1 MTGDFG
7 DFIDDLGIRL
17 ARTIRASM
25 TGSWLARPDAR
36 LTALA
41 GGSSSLGDGF
51 GFACGCGCTGGPWPS
66 QGEAEC
72 LAGIHDHL
80 QHGSHTHQRVA
91 QIVPA
96 RALPAR
102 TDGAHSPSGVQIT
115 ADSGMSV
122 GGGQR

>member
-1 MTGDFG
+1 MTGGLG
-7 DFIDDLGIRL
+7 DVIDDLGIRL

-25 TGSWLARPDAR
+25 TGSWLAQHDAR
-36 LTALA
+36 IAAPA

-51 GFACGCGCTGGPWPS
+51 GFSCVCGCTGGPWPS

-80 QHGSHTHQRVA
+80 QHGSHPNQRVA

-96 RALPAR
+96 SALPAR
-102 TDGAHSPSGVQIT
+102 TGGALSPSGVQIT
-115 ADSGMSV
+115 AQSGLSV

>member
-1 MTGDFG
+1 MTGGFG
-7 DFIDDLGIRL
+7 DFIDDLRIRL
-17 ARTIRASM
+17 ARSIR
-25 TGSWLARPDAR
+25 GSRPAVPDAR
-36 LTALA
+36 RAALA
-41 GGSSSLGDGF
+41 GESSSLGNGF
-51 GFACGCGCTGGPWPS
+51 GFACACGCTGGPWPS

-80 QHGSHTHQRVA
+80 QHGSAHGARLA

-102 TDGAHSPSGVQIT
+102 TNGAISPSGVQIT